1 MPVRKRRAQPL
12 LVLALG
18 LPACASIAVQEE
30 VAEAPVKPAT
40 NAAKLQKATILDTD
54 FYQPRARLEGCDGG
68 ALSRASEISAEL
80 AAGLKE
86 AKAYS
91 DNAKGVGLIVLRDGE
106 IVHES
111 YNTNA
116 DAQTHTVS
124 ASMMKSVLGLMT
136 GIAIDKGMIGS
147 VDDPIGKYLAEWEN
161 DPRGDVTVR
170 QLLTMSSGLGRSDF
184 MKLLLSRDIGA
195 AALETPIAT
204 EPGSTFAY
212 NNAVSQ
218 LLGMIVDRRARK
230 KDYDGFRDFLQR
242 EFWCPLGNS
251 NARLWI
257 DGKGNPRYY
266 AGLQAGLRDWARVGE
281 LIRNKGR
288 ANGEQI
294 VPAAWIEEMA
304 QPSRANPQYG
314 YQIWLGGSWTAKG
327 VTAMQIPSPCRIQS
341 PISQGMS
348 FSSTGLE
355 GSVFILCHQK
365 ALRSRARDSRTS
377 VMTMPSS

>member
-147 VDDPIGKYLAEWEN
+147 VDDRSARRRYRPPVTDHVERAGAVRLHEIAVIAGYRC
-161 DPRGDVTVR
+161 RGTGNTD
-170 QLLTMSSGLGRSDF
+170 
-184 MKLLLSRDIGA
+184 RD
-195 AALETPIAT
+195 
-204 EPGSTFAY
+204 
-212 NNAVSQ
+212 
-218 LLGMIVDRRARK
+218 RA
-230 KDYDGFRDFLQR
+230 GQHICL
-242 EFWCPLGNS
+242 
-251 NARLWI
+251 
-257 DGKGNPRYY
+257 
-266 AGLQAGLRDWARVGE
+266 
-281 LIRNKGR
+281 
-288 ANGEQI
+288 
-294 VPAAWIEEMA
+294 
-304 QPSRANPQYG
+304 
-314 YQIWLGGSWTAKG
+314 
-327 VTAMQIPSPCRIQS
+327 
-341 PISQGMS
+341 
-348 FSSTGLE
+348 
-355 GSVFILCHQK
+355 
-365 ALRSRARDSRTS
+365 
-377 VMTMPSS
+377 